1 MSAIQNITYVH
12 NLKLFLMMNDF
23 EIQKMFGLLKID
35 SPFLFEIFIEREYK
49 IKVIILRTNGS
60 LSQIQ

>member
-1 MSAIQNITYVH
+1 
-12 NLKLFLMMNDF
+12 MMNDF

-60 LSQIQ
+60 LSQMQ